1 MIQLGAILAVIVLF
15 CLFMIVVRLAANLLS
30 AAFQLPLLNGVNALL
45 GGVFGLL
52 LAVVSLW
59 ILLAAVEV
67 FTPMLASDVQAQME
81 DALRQSTLAGPLV
94 NWNPLDIMFQ

>member
-1 MIQLGAILAVIVLF
+1 MIVLF

-52 LAVVSLW
+52 LTQRSTVW
-59 ILLAAVEV
+59 ICLAAVPGV
-67 FTPMLASDVQAQME
+67 YSHAVRGHS
-81 DALRQSTLAGPLV
+81 GP
-94 NWNPLDIMFQ
+94 D

>member
-1 MIQLGAILAVIVLF
+1 MAGVLSTAFHLPIL
-15 CLFMIVVRLAANLLS
+15 R
-30 AAFQLPLLNGVNALL
+30 QVNALL
-45 GGVFGLL
+45 GGVLGLL

-67 FTPMLASDVQAQME
+67 FTPMLASDMQAQME